1 MKITNTEDL
10 RAELDK
16 FSPEQE
22 RDGKEAAVNKEIAI
36 LTETLSDIKDTIASC
51 RHLQMH

>member
-1 MKITNTEDL
+1 MKITNTEEL

-22 RDGKEAAVNKEIAI
+22 REKKEAEVNSKHP
-36 LTETLSDIKDTIASC
+36 LKCTL
-51 RHLQMH
+51 